1 MTKIFFY
8 LMFLLVAVSSIA
20 QTDFGNYKTLQ
31 SKGVIPE
38 DFTKSTKSKL
48 DDDLAQKKTD
58 LTASQEKILFEGTN
72 YAIDELL
79 HSGLVV
85 YGDEISKYA
94 TEIVDRLLRNDPSL
108 RSELRIYTIKSNET
122 NAFSTDQGIIFVTTG
137 LMSQITCEA
146 QLAFVLAHEI
156 AHYQKKHVLETF
168 DWKLKNARHSDQIV
182 KLSNYSKEKEFEADK
197 GGLALYCAAGYGKD
211 YVFET
216 FDVLMYSYLP
226 FDDIEFPFAYFN
238 STNMYVP
245 TSLFPKKKYE
255 IKAIEDYDDSNSS
268 HPNIKKRKEAV
279 EKEIDSYSNW
289 ETADQYLGQNR
300 FETVRNIARFE
311 SVRTDLLDASF
322 GSALYSVFLL
332 ERDFPTSAYLKRMKA
347 QIWLNLMLYKKQNKS
362 NKTIDNSSDL
372 EGESAA
378 VHFLLKKLTKDGMTT
393 LALRQVYDLHK
404 QYPEDEEI
412 SAVYAK
418 FIKDLAE
425 IKTFKI
431 ENYSKKKFS
440 EAANDFLKDKTDTTV
455 QLQDTVKSGSKYDR
469 IKKKKNVDNAS
480 NFDTTKFYLY
490 GIGDLLADSSFVQ
503 AYNSNIELVK
513 KLEEEKEQFEI
524 LSQSERKKA
533 MAKEQ
538 DNHLRL
544 GLEEV
549 IVVEPKVY
557 SYKANSLDPIK
568 SEKIEGIFSESIE
581 SAADD
586 LGVKVY
592 PIDRR
597 TLSSKGTE
605 GFNERNTLIS
615 FLTQI
620 AQEDDINAFPADFQA
635 LKEIRQN
642 YGTNRVMFS
651 LVEHSRSADINWW
664 LVAGSAFIY
673 PTLPFTLGMYLP
685 MKIFKSNHMEM
696 NVIILDLEKG
706 IAETGQ
712 SYYWNEPTY
721 KHNLGSHMF
730 NIFNTLKSKPL

>member
-1 MTKIFFY
+1 MNKLLFC
-8 LMFLLVAVSSIA
+8 LAFLSLGLNSIA
-20 QTDFGNYKTLQ
+20 QADFNNYKTLQ
-31 SKGVIPE
+31 SKGTIPE

-48 DDDLAQKKTD
+48 DDDLAKKKTD
-58 LTASQEKILFEGTN
+58 LTANQEKILFEGTN

-85 YGDEISKYA
+85 YGDEISLYA
-94 TEIVDRLLRNDPSL
+94 TEIVDRLLRNDPTL
-108 RSELRIYTIKSNET
+108 RAELRIYTIKSNET

-168 DWKLKNARHSDQIV
+168 DWKLKNSRHSDQIV

-197 GGLALYCAAGYGKD
+197 GGLALYSAAGYGKD

-226 FDDIEFPFAYFN
+226 FDDIEFPFEYYN

-245 TSLFPKKKYE
+245 NSLFPKKKYE

-279 EKEIDSYSNW
+279 EKEIDSYANW
-289 ETADQYLGQNR
+289 ENADQYLGQNR

-440 EAANDFLKDKTDTTV
+440 EAASDFLKDKTDTTV

-469 IKKKKNVDNAS
+469 IKKKKNVENAS

-490 GIGDLLADSSFVQ
+490 GIGDLLADSSFLQ
-503 AYNSNIELVK
+503 AYNSNIELLK

-533 MAKEQ
+533 IAKDQ

-568 SEKIEGIFSESIE
+568 SEKIEGIFSASIE
-581 SAADD
+581 SAAAD

-620 AQEDDINAFPADFQA
+620 AQEDDINAFPVDFQA

-664 LVAGSAFIY
+664 LVAGSVFIY
-673 PTLPFTLGMYLP
+673 PTLPFTLGMYIP

-712 SYYWNEPTY
+712 NYYWNEPNY
-721 KHNLGSHMF
+721 KHNLGSHMY
-730 NIFNTLKSKPL
+730 NIFNILKSKPL

>member
-1 MTKIFFY
+1 MNKIISFIAC
-8 LMFLLVAVSSIA
+8 FLIVLSTQA
-20 QTDFGNYKTLQ
+20 QTDFNNFKTLQ
-31 SKGVIPE
+31 SKGTIPE

-48 DDDLAQKKTD
+48 DEDLAKKKTE
-58 LTASQEKILFEGTN
+58 LTATQEKILFEGTN

-85 YGDEISKYA
+85 FGDEISIYA
-94 TEIVDRLLRNDPSL
+94 TEIVDRLLRNDSKL

-156 AHYQKKHVLETF
+156 SHYQKKHILETF
-168 DWKLKNARHSDQIV
+168 DWKLKNSRHNDRIV

-197 GGLALYCAAGYGKD
+197 GGLALYSAAGYGKE

-226 FDDIEFPFAYFN
+226 FDDIEFPFEYFN
-238 STNMYVP
+238 SSNMHVP
-245 TSLFPKKKYE
+245 SSMFPKKKYE

-279 EKEIDSYSNW
+279 EKEIDSYANW
-289 ETADQYLGQNR
+289 ENADQYLGQLR
-300 FETVRNIARFE
+300 FENVRNVARFE
-311 SVRTDLLDASF
+311 SVRTNLLDASF

-332 ERDFPTSAYLKRMKA
+332 ERDFPNSAYLKRMKA

-362 NKTIDNSSDL
+362 NKTIDNTSDL

-393 LALRQVYDLHK
+393 LALRQVYDLHQ

-412 SAVYAK
+412 SAIYSK
-418 FIKDLAE
+418 FVQDLSE

-431 ENYSKKKFS
+431 ENYSKKKFH
-440 EAANDFLKDKTDTTV
+440 EAATDFIKDKADTTI
-455 QLQDTVKSGSKYDR
+455 QTQDTVKSSSKYDR
-469 IKKKKNVDNAS
+469 IKKKKNVDNAA

-490 GIGDLLADSSFVQ
+490 GIGDLLADSSFIQ
-503 AYNSNIELVK
+503 SYTANLEIQK
-513 KLEEEKEQFEI
+513 KLEEEKEQFEL
-524 LSQSERKKA
+524 LSQSERKKIN
-533 MAKEQ
+533 AKDA

-544 GLEEV
+544 GLEEI

-557 SYKANSLDPIK
+557 SYKKNSLDNIK
-568 SEKIEGIFSESIE
+568 SEKIEEIFSATIE
-581 SAADD
+581 SSAAE

-597 TLSSKGTE
+597 TLSTKGTE

-620 AQEDDINAFPADFQA
+620 AQEDDINVFPVDFQA

-651 LVEHSRSADINWW
+651 LVEHYRNADISWW
-664 LVAGSAFIY
+664 LVAGSVFIY
-673 PTLPFTLGMYLP
+673 PTLPFTLGMYIP

-712 SYYWNEPTY
+712 NYHWNEPTY
-721 KHNLGSHMF
+721 KHNLGSHMY
-730 NIFNTLKSKPL
+730 NIFNALKSKPL

>member
-1 MTKIFFY
+1 
-8 LMFLLVAVSSIA
+8 MFLLVAVSSIA

-197 GGLALYCAAGYGKD
+197 GGLALYSAAGYGKD

-347 QIWLNLMLYKKQNKS
+347 LIWLNLMLYKKQNKS

>member
-1 MTKIFFY
+1 MNKLFF
-8 LMFLLVAVSSIA
+8 FLAFLFVGINSIA
-20 QTDFGNYKTLQ
+20 QADFNNYKTLQ
-31 SKGVIPE
+31 SKGTIPE

-48 DDDLAQKKTD
+48 DEDLAKKKTD

-85 YGDEISKYA
+85 YGDEISIYA
-94 TEIVDRLLRNDPSL
+94 TEIVDRLLRNDPTL

-168 DWKLKNARHSDQIV
+168 DWKLKNSRHNDQIV

-197 GGLALYCAAGYGKD
+197 GGLALYSAAGYGKD

-226 FDDIEFPFAYFN
+226 FDDIEFPFDYFN
-238 STNMYVP
+238 TNNMYVP
-245 TSLFPKKKYE
+245 NSLFPKKKYE

-279 EKEIDSYSNW
+279 EKEIDSYANW
-289 ETADQYLGQNR
+289 ENANQYLGQVR
-300 FETVRNIARFE
+300 FENARNIARFE

-332 ERDFPTSAYLKRMKA
+332 ERDFPSSSYLKRMKA
-347 QIWLNLMLYKKQNKS
+347 QIWLNLMLYKKENKS
-362 NKTIDNSSDL
+362 NKTIDNTADL

-393 LALRQVYDLHK
+393 LALRQVYDLH
-404 QYPEDEEI
+404 QMHPEDEEI
-412 SAVYAK
+412 TAIYTK
-418 FIKDLAE
+418 FIKDLSE

-431 ENYSKKKFS
+431 ENYSKKKFH
-440 EAANDFLKDKTDTTV
+440 EAATDFLKEKTDTTIQV
-455 QLQDTVKSGSKYDR
+455 QDTVKSGSKYDR
-469 IKKKKNVDNAS
+469 IKKKKNADNAS

-490 GIGDLLADSSFVQ
+490 GIADLLADSAFIKS
-503 AYNSNIELVK
+503 YNANLEILK
-513 KLEEEKEQFEI
+513 KQEEEKEQFEM

-533 MAKEQ
+533 IIKENE
-538 DNHLRL
+538 NHLRL
-544 GLEEV
+544 GLQEI

-557 SYKANSLDPIK
+557 SYKSNSLDPIK
-568 SEKIEGIFSESIE
+568 SEKIEGIFSASIE
-581 SAADD
+581 NSAAD

-597 TLSSKGTE
+597 TLSTKGTE

-620 AQEDDINAFPADFQA
+620 AQEDNINVFPVDFQA
-635 LKEIRQN
+635 LKEIREN

-664 LVAGSAFIY
+664 LVAGSVFIY
-673 PTLPFTLGMYLP
+673 PTLPFTLGMYIP

-712 SYYWNEPTY
+712 NYYWNEPTY

>member
-1 MTKIFFY
+1 MNK
-8 LMFLLVAVSSIA
+8 LLFCLVILILGLNSLA
-20 QTDFGNYKTLQ
+20 QTDFNNYKTLQ
-31 SKGVIPE
+31 SKGTIPE

-48 DDDLAQKKTD
+48 DDDLAKKKTD
-58 LTASQEKILFEGTN
+58 LTSSQEKILFEGTN

-94 TEIVDRLLRNDPSL
+94 TEIVDRLLRKDPSL

-168 DWKLKNARHSDQIV
+168 DWKIKNARHNDQIV

-197 GGLALYCAAGYGKD
+197 GGLALYSAAGYGKD

-226 FDDIEFPFAYFN
+226 FDDIDFPFDYFN

-245 TSLFPKKKYE
+245 TNLFPKKKYE

-289 ETADQYLGQNR
+289 ENADQYLGQNR

-440 EAANDFLKDKTDTTV
+440 EVAIDFLKDKTDTTV
-455 QLQDTVKSGSKYDR
+455 QLLDTVKSGSKYDR

-490 GIGDLLADSSFVQ
+490 GIGDLLADSSFLQ

-533 MAKEQ
+533 IAKDQ

-557 SYKANSLDPIK
+557 SYKTNSLDPIK

-620 AQEDDINAFPADFQA
+620 AQEDDINTFPADFQA

-673 PTLPFTLGMYLP
+673 PTLPFTLGMYIP

-721 KHNLGSHMF
+721 KHNLGSHMY